1 MHLAGTA
8 PRERTH
14 DVSLRAAGKTD
25 TDALVIA
32 MASAQGRTVKVIT
45 EDPAGGYFR
54 SDHFNFVKKGV
65 PTILVGGGKDYVD
78 KARHE
83 AKPKVYR
90 YHQPNDEYDESWWD
104 FDGAMEDMNLMF
116 SIGLVIANNDEMPKW
131 TKEADFQRQ

>member
-1 MHLAGTA
+1 M
-8 PRERTH
+8 
-14 DVSLRAAGKTD
+14 
-25 TDALVIA
+25 IA

-83 AKPKVYR
+83 AKPKFTGITNR
-90 YHQPNDEYDESWWD
+90 MMS
-104 FDGAMEDMNLMF
+104 MMNLGGILM
-116 SIGLVIANNDEMPKW
+116 GLWKI
-131 TKEADFQRQ
+131 